1 MLSFFFHFR
10 VRRFHSLLGRLLLAV
25 EVLLEV
31 VRLAVEA
38 LLAVEAAEVLLVE
51 ARLDPRLQVRSFQF
65 DQESTGERV
74 ENQLS

>member
-1 MLSFFFHFR
+1 M
-10 VRRFHSLLGRLLLAV
+10 

-38 LLAVEAAEVLLVE
+38 LLAAEVLLVE

>member
-1 MLSFFFHFR
+1 MEVLLE
-10 VRRFHSLLGRLLLAV
+10 VRLVAAVEVHQRLVAAV
-25 EVLLEV
+25 EVLLV
-31 VRLAVEA
+31 VLLVE
-38 LLAVEAAEVLLVE
+38 AEVLLVE